1 MELEQLKAS
10 LKSLHRQLANT
21 EQVDQ
26 ELQHLLGVLNTD
38 IEQILD
44 KEEEREADANTFG
57 LAGRAREL
65 TARFAAEHP
74 TLEPALRE
82 LARILGNMGI

>member
-1 MELEQLKAS
+1 MDQEQLKAS
-10 LKSLHRQLANT
+10 LKGLHKQLANT
-21 EQVDQ
+21 EEVDH
-26 ELQHLLGVLNTD
+26 ELQHLLAVLNSD

-44 KEEEREADANTFG
+44 KEDEREADANTFG

-65 TARFAAEHP
+65 TARFAAQHP
-74 TLEPALRE
+74 TLEPTLRE

>member
-1 MELEQLKAS
+1 MELEQLKRS
-10 LKSLHRQLANT
+10 LKTLHVELAAT
-21 EQVDQ
+21 EQVDH
-26 ELQHLLGVLNTD
+26 ELQHLLGQLNTD

-44 KEEEREADANTFG
+44 KEEEREADENAYGFTS
-57 LAGRAREL
+57 RAQEL